1 MIERFTAR
9 IELARVTGHY
19 AAHTGPMSSPP
30 TSAASS
36 AISARL
42 QPLPVRSSN

>member
-19 AAHTGPMSSPP
+19 AARTSPDEL
-30 TSAASS
+30 AAD
-36 AISARL
+36 IRRFFGHL
-42 QPLPVRSSN
+42 CPLPVRSSN